1 MDALLSPRRRHVLVA
16 FGAATVAAACG
27 VKPSAAARAVHFTGP
42 TMGTAYNVRLAGGP
56 FDGSLEAAAR
66 AAVESAFAG
75 VVGRMS
81 TYEPASELARFN
93 RHAATT
99 PFALSARTLAVLA
112 RAQQIAALSGGAFDV
127 TVAPLVGA
135 WGFGAGAAARG
146 MVAAAAPPHAPVG
159 WQQLSV
165 DLAAGTASKA
175 TPGLQA
181 DLSGIAKG
189 HAVDMAA
196 RALSSLGVERYMVEA
211 GGEVRTRGLN
221 ADDRPWQIAV
231 ERPDAWPQQVHRV
244 VPLQG
249 LAMATSGDYRNFYE
263 VAGRRYCHEID
274 PATRAPIAHP
284 LASVTVVH
292 DECMA
297 ADALATALIVLGPE
311 RGPALARAQGL
322 AALFIVRD
330 AGGVLRDLAT
340 PAFAALTA
348 AGTAE
353 RRG

>member
-1 MDALLSPRRRHVLVA
+1 MDALLSPRRRHVLAA
-16 FGAATVAAACG
+16 FGAATMAAACG
-27 VKPSAAARAVHFTGP
+27 VKPSASARALHFSGP
-42 TMGTAYNVRLAGGP
+42 TMGTTYNVRLAGGP
-56 FDGSLEAAAR
+56 FEGTLAVAAR

-75 VVGRMS
+75 VVSRMS

-93 RHAATT
+93 RHAATS
-99 PFALSARTLAVLA
+99 PFAFSPQTLAVLA
-112 RAQQIAALSGGAFDV
+112 RAQQVAALSAGAFDV

-135 WGFGAGAAARG
+135 WGFGAGAAGRG
-146 MVAAAAPPHAPVG
+146 GAAAAVPTSPVG
-159 WQQLSV
+159 WQQLTV
-165 DLAAGTASKA
+165 DPVAGTASKA
-175 TPGLQA
+175 APALQA

-221 ADDRPWQIAV
+221 ADGRPWQIAV

-263 VAGRRYCHEID
+263 IAGRRYCHEID
-274 PATRAPIAHP
+274 PATRAPIAHN

-322 AALFIVRD
+322 AALFIVREP
-330 AGGVLRDLAT
+330 GGTLRDLAT
-340 PAFAALTA
+340 PAFAALA
-348 AGTAE
+348 PASAGNPH
-353 RRG
+353 G